1 MNRYKKGFFK
11 LKQEWNGELVEYKD
25 VEPLEQSIK
34 LLRNHNS
41 KLELQIDTLNE
52 EYSLLELHYLKLNKW
67 FGVSI
72 FIIVL
77 LITIIISLIQKVW

>member
-34 LLRNHNS
+34 LLRTRS
-41 KLELQIDTLNE
+41 E
-52 EYSLLELHYLKLNKW
+52 EHTSEHQ
-67 FGVSI
+67 SH
-72 FIIVL
+72 
-77 LITIIISLIQKVW
+77 